1 MKRLIAVLLV
11 MGAIMTAFA
20 ESVVVLDGTAST
32 EGALAAQTTVVLEM
46 NQNIAVVWFTTGE
59 ENTDSYNLTLT
70 QNNLV
75 QNTDSWVAT
84 GNNLFLNW
92 NIVSKD
98 KVQIDLSISEP
109 MKSGSNAIGWNVAF
123 TKLSTNDSENGT
135 SVTTLTKESSDST
148 SAVRQ
153 GTAYKKN
160 GTVYGDKGRLPIS
173 VTTENIYCK
182 NIGTYTAVITATVK
196 TYN

>member
-11 MGAIMTAFA
+11 MGVIMTAFA
-20 ESVVVLDGTAST
+20 ETAEEPNSEVVATAQTNVVLD
-32 EGALAAQTTVVLEM
+32 M
-46 NQNIAVVWFTTGE
+46 NKNFAVVWFTEGE
-59 ENTDSYNLTLT
+59 DSTTSYKLTLP
-70 QNNLV
+70 QNLD
-75 QNTDSWVAT
+75 QNTSSWVAE
-84 GNNLFLNW
+84 GNNLYLNW

-123 TKLSTNDSENGT
+123 TTLSTNGSDNGT
-135 SVTTLTKESSDST
+135 TVTILTKDSDST
-148 SAVRQ
+148 SGEIV

-173 VTTENIYCK
+173 VTTENIYGK

>member
-11 MGAIMTAFA
+11 MGVIMTAFA
-20 ESVVVLDGTAST
+20 ETAVVPDGTGVIAAQTNVVLD
-32 EGALAAQTTVVLEM
+32 M
-46 NQNIAVVWFTTGE
+46 NQNIAVVWFTKGE
-59 ENTDSYNLTLT
+59 TNTTWYTLTLPST
-70 QNNLV
+70 LDQS
-75 QNTDSWVAT
+75 TDSWIAS
-84 GNNLFLNW
+84 GDDLYLNW

-109 MKSGSNAIGWNVAF
+109 MKSSSNAIGWNVAF
-123 TKLSTNDSENGT
+123 TGLSTDDSYNGT
-135 SVTTLTKESSDST
+135 SVTLTKESSDST
-148 SAVRQ
+148 SAVKE

-160 GTVYGDKGRLPIS
+160 GNVYGDKGRLHIS
-173 VTTENIYCK
+173 ITTENIYGK

>member
-11 MGAIMTAFA
+11 MGVIMTAFA
-20 ESVVVLDGTAST
+20 ETAVVPDVPDGTGVIAAQTNVVLD
-32 EGALAAQTTVVLEM
+32 M
-46 NQNIAVVWFTTGE
+46 NQNIAVVWFTKGDT
-59 ENTDSYNLTLT
+59 NTTWYTLTLT
-70 QNNLV
+70 STLGQS
-75 QNTDSWVAT
+75 TDSWTAS
-84 GNNLFLNW
+84 GNDLYLNW

-123 TKLSTNDSENGT
+123 TKLSTNGLDNGT
-135 SVTTLTKESSDST
+135 SATILTKESSDST
-148 SAVRQ
+148 STVKV
-153 GTAYKKN
+153 GTAYLKN
-160 GTVYGDKGRLPIS
+160 GTVYGNKGSLPIS
-173 VTTENIYCK
+173 ITTENIYEK

>member
-11 MGAIMTAFA
+11 MGVIMTAFA
-20 ESVVVLDGTAST
+20 ETAVVPDGTGVVAAQTNVVLD
-32 EGALAAQTTVVLEM
+32 M
-46 NQNIAVVWFTTGE
+46 NQNIAVVWFTKGE
-59 ENTDSYNLTLT
+59 TNTTWYTLTLPST
-70 QNNLV
+70 LDQS
-75 QNTDSWVAT
+75 TDSWIAS
-84 GNNLFLNW
+84 GDDLYLNW

-98 KVQIDLSISEP
+98 KVQIDLSISGP

-123 TKLSTNDSENGT
+123 TGLSTDGLYNGT
-135 SVTTLTKESSDST
+135 SVTLTKESSDST

-160 GTVYGDKGRLPIS
+160 GTVYGNKGKLPINI
-173 VTTENIYCK
+173 TTENIYGK
-182 NIGTYTAVITATVK
+182 NTGVYKAVITATVK

>member
-11 MGAIMTAFA
+11 MGVIMTAFA
-20 ESVVVLDGTAST
+20 ESVAVPDGTAST

-46 NQNIAVVWFTTGE
+46 NQNIAVVWFTKGE
-59 ENTDSYNLTLT
+59 DNTTRYNLTLP
-70 QNNLV
+70 QNLE
-75 QNTDSWVAT
+75 QNTSSWVAE
-84 GNNLFLNW
+84 GNNLYLNW

-135 SVTTLTKESSDST
+135 SVTTLTKESSDSST
-148 SAVRQ
+148 DKIV

-160 GTVYGDKGRLPIS
+160 GTVYGNKGKLPINI
-173 VTTENIYCK
+173 TTENIYGK
-182 NIGTYTAVITATVK
+182 NTGVYKAVITATVK

>member
-11 MGAIMTAFA
+11 MGVIMTAFA
-20 ESVVVLDGTAST
+20 ETAGEPNSEVVATAQTNVVLD
-32 EGALAAQTTVVLEM
+32 M
-46 NQNIAVVWFTTGE
+46 NKNFAVVWFTEGGE
-59 ENTDSYNLTLT
+59 STTSYKLTLP
-70 QNNLV
+70 QNLD
-75 QNTDSWVAT
+75 QNTSSWVAE
-84 GNNLFLNW
+84 GNNLYLNW

-123 TKLSTNDSENGT
+123 TKLSTNGSDNGT
-135 SVTTLTKESSDST
+135 TVTTLTKDSDST
-148 SAVRQ
+148 SGEIV

-173 VTTENIYCK
+173 ITTENIYGK
-182 NIGTYTAVITATVK
+182 TIGTYTALITATVK

>member
-11 MGAIMTAFA
+11 MGVIMTAFA
-20 ESVVVLDGTAST
+20 ETAVVPDGTGVVAAQTNVVLD
-32 EGALAAQTTVVLEM
+32 M
-46 NQNIAVVWFTTGE
+46 NQNIAVVWFTKGDT
-59 ENTDSYNLTLT
+59 NTTWYTLTLPST
-70 QNNLV
+70 LDQS
-75 QNTDSWVAT
+75 TDSWIAS
-84 GNNLFLNW
+84 GDDLYLNW

-98 KVQIDLSISEP
+98 KVQIDLSISGP

-123 TKLSTNDSENGT
+123 TKLSTNGLDNGT
-135 SVTTLTKESSDST
+135 SATILTKESSDST

-160 GTVYGDKGRLPIS
+160 GTVYGNKGKLPINI
-173 VTTENIYCK
+173 TTENIYGK
-182 NIGTYTAVITATVK
+182 NTGIYKAVITATVK

>member
-20 ESVVVLDGTAST
+20 ESVVVPDGTAST
-32 EGALAAQTTVVLEM
+32 EGKLAAQTTVVLEM
-46 NQNIAVVWFTTGE
+46 NQNIAVVWFTKGE
-59 ENTDSYNLTLT
+59 DNTTRYNLTLP
-70 QNNLV
+70 QNLE
-75 QNTDSWVAT
+75 QNTSSWVAE
-84 GNNLFLNW
+84 GNDLYLNW

-98 KVQIDLSISEP
+98 KVQIDLYISEP

-123 TKLSTNDSENGT
+123 TGLSTDGLYNGT
-135 SVTTLTKESSDST
+135 SVTLTKESSDSP
-148 SAVRQ
+148 SGKIV

-160 GTVYGDKGRLPIS
+160 GNVYGNKGKLPINI
-173 VTTENIYCK
+173 TTEKIYEK
-182 NIGTYTAVITATVK
+182 NIGTDTAVITATVK

>member
-20 ESVVVLDGTAST
+20 ESVVVPDGTAST
-32 EGALAAQTTVVLEM
+32 EGKLAAQTTVVLEM
-46 NQNIAVVWFTTGE
+46 NQNIAVVWFTKGE
-59 ENTDSYNLTLT
+59 DNTTRYNLTLP
-70 QNNLV
+70 QNLE
-75 QNTDSWVAT
+75 QNTSSWVAE
-84 GNNLFLNW
+84 GNDLYLNW

-109 MKSGSNAIGWNVAF
+109 MKSSSNAIGWNVAF
-123 TKLSTNDSENGT
+123 TGLSTDGLYNGT
-135 SVTTLTKESSDST
+135 SVTLTKESSDSST
-148 SAVRQ
+148 DKIV

-160 GTVYGDKGRLPIS
+160 GTVYGNKGKLPINI
-173 VTTENIYCK
+173 TTENIYGK
-182 NIGTYTAVITATVK
+182 NTGVYEAVITATVK

>member
-11 MGAIMTAFA
+11 MGVIMTAFA
-20 ESVVVLDGTAST
+20 EAAVVPNNTTITTSQTYVVLD
-32 EGALAAQTTVVLEM
+32 M
-46 NQNIAVVWFTTGE
+46 NQNIAVVWFTKGDT
-59 ENTDSYNLTLT
+59 NTTWYTLTLPST
-70 QNNLV
+70 LDQS
-75 QNTDSWVAT
+75 TDSWIAS
-84 GNNLFLNW
+84 GNDLYLNW

-98 KVQIDLSISEP
+98 NVQIDLSISEP

-123 TKLSTNDSENGT
+123 TKLSTDGLDNGT
-135 SVTTLTKESSDST
+135 SATILTKESSDST
-148 SAVRQ
+148 SAVKA

-173 VTTENIYCK
+173 ITTENIYGK
-182 NIGTYTAVITATVK
+182 NNGTYTAVITATVK